1 MLANATRICG
11 AKFGTLNLQEDGVYR
26 NVAMHNVPPQYA
38 DARRREFIRPHPESA
53 LAEVTKTRQPVQIQ
67 DIRMSPAYHEGD
79 PTVVAVAD
87 LGGAGTIV
95 VVPMLKDEALIGV
108 IGIYRQEVATF
119 SDKQIE
125 LLTNFAD
132 QAVIAIE
139 NSRLLNQLHQR
150 TDDLPNPCNSR
161 PPPPMCSR

>member
-1 MLANATRICG
+1 
-11 AKFGTLNLQEDGVYR
+11 
-26 NVAMHNVPPQYA
+26 MHNVPPQYA
-38 DARRREFIRPHPESA
+38 DARRRELIRPHPESA

-67 DIRMSPAYHEGD
+67 DMRMSPAYVEGD

-87 LGGAGTIV
+87 LGGARTIV

-108 IGIYRQEVATF
+108 IGIYRQEVAAF

-125 LLTNFAD
+125 LLTNFAA

-139 NSRLLNQLHQR
+139 NSRLLCG
-150 TDDLPNPCNSR
+150 TT
-161 PPPPMCSR
+161 